1 MRCFRVSARC
11 GLAILLALLATAA
24 PLAADTVLAVPFEN
38 ATRAPDLDWVS
49 ESFAEALSEHLQ
61 ADGRALI
68 TREERLAA
76 LEHLG
81 LPASGPLSHA
91 SVLRLGEEVGA
102 DWVVAGVFAVESGQL
117 RTRVLV
123 FDLTAQALSEP
134 IDDVDAFEHLLDAQA
149 RLAWRVLRQRDPVFP
164 LSLMSFQ
171 QRRPRIPISA
181 FESYIRGLMTA
192 DRDQQLRYFLQAAR
206 LEPAYA
212 PPAFRAGMLYYADG
226 DYASATRWFRQAGAD
241 LRLGPEASFYLGLS
255 YFASNDLPQAAEA
268 LQAAAARAPSAAVW
282 NNLGVVTSRQDD
294 PSAETY
300 FARAL
305 QLDPNDSS
313 VHFNLGL
320 HYVRRGEWE
329 LALRA
334 LDRCLAANP
343 RDTEAHFLR
352 SYTLRH
358 LGRLEEAERARQ
370 QAIGDNPALA
380 LSLERRRFELD
391 RLRTEFRPRE
401 LSREINER

>member
-1 MRCFRVSARC
+1 M
-11 GLAILLALLATAA
+11 
-24 PLAADTVLAVPFEN
+24 AADTVLVIPFEN
-38 ATRAPDLDWVS
+38 VTRAADLEWVG

-61 ADGRALI
+61 ADERTPV

-81 LPASGPLSHA
+81 LPVSGPLSHA
-91 SVLRLGEEVGA
+91 SVIRLGEEVGA
-102 DWVVAGVFAVESGQL
+102 DWVVAGHFRVQSGQL
-117 RTRVLV
+117 RTQAWV
-123 FDLTAQALSEP
+123 FDLSAQSLSEP
-134 IDDVDAFEHLLDAQA
+134 VEDVDAFEHLLDAQA
-149 RLAWRVLRQRDPVFP
+149 RVAWRVLRQRDPVFP
-164 LSLMSFQ
+164 LSLISFQ

-181 FESYIRGLMTA
+181 FESYIRGLLAT
-192 DRDQQLRYFLQAAR
+192 DRDQQLRYFLSAAR

-212 PPAFRAGMLYYADG
+212 PPAFRAALLYYADG
-226 DYASATRWFRQAGAD
+226 DYASATRWFRQASTD
-241 LRLGPEASFYLGLS
+241 RRLGPQANFYLGLS
-255 YFASNDLPQAAEA
+255 HYASNDYRQAAEA
-268 LQAAAARAPSAAVW
+268 LQAAAAQAPSAGVW

-294 PSAETY
+294 PAAETY

-305 QLDPNDSS
+305 QLDPNDASI
-313 VHFNLGL
+313 HFNLGL

-358 LGRLEEAERARQ
+358 LGRLEEAERARN

-401 LSREINER
+401 LSREVTER

>member
-1 MRCFRVSARC
+1 MRPTRISARC
-11 GLAILLALLATAA
+11 WLAILFVFAACAA
-24 PLAADTVLAVPFEN
+24 PLAADTFLVIPFEN
-38 ATRAPDLDWVS
+38 ASRNSDLDWVCESYAEGLS
-49 ESFAEALSEHLQ
+49 ESLQ
-61 ADGRALI
+61 ADGRTAI
-68 TREERLAA
+68 SREERLAA

-91 SVLRLGEEVGA
+91 SMLRLGEEVGA
-102 DWVVAGVFAVESGQL
+102 DWVVAGRFLVETGQL
-117 RTRVLV
+117 RSQAVV
-123 FDLTAQALSEP
+123 FDLSAPALSQP

-164 LSLMSFQ
+164 LSLISFQ

-181 FESYIRGLMTA
+181 FESYVRGLMTP

-206 LEPAYA
+206 LEPSYA
-212 PPAFRAGMLYYADG
+212 PPAFRLAMLYYADG
-226 DYASATRWFRQAGAD
+226 DYPSAVRWFVQARSDSRLAD
-241 LRLGPEASFYLGLS
+241 EAGFYLALS
-255 YFASNDLPQAAEA
+255 YFASNDLPRAAEA
-268 LQAAAARAPSAAVW
+268 LLIVAERSPTAAVW
-282 NNLGVVTSRQDD
+282 NNLGVVTSRRDN
-294 PSAETY
+294 PAAETD

-305 QLDPNDSS
+305 QLDPNDAGI
-313 VHFNLGL
+313 HFNLGL

-329 LALRA
+329 LALRS
-334 LDRCLAANP
+334 LDRCLDANP

-380 LSLERRRFELD
+380 LTLERRRFELD

-401 LSREINER
+401 LSREATQR

>member
-1 MRCFRVSARC
+1 MRPTRVSARC
-11 GLAILLALLATAA
+11 WLAILIALGGFAA
-24 PLAADTVLAVPFEN
+24 PLAADTFLVVPFEN
-38 ATRAPDLDWVS
+38 ASRASDLDWVC
-49 ESFAEALSEHLQ
+49 ESYAEALSENLQ
-61 ADGRALI
+61 AEGRTAI
-68 TREERLAA
+68 SREERLAA

-102 DWVVAGVFAVESGQL
+102 DWVVAGRFVVETGQL
-117 RTRVLV
+117 RTQALV
-123 FDLTAQALSEP
+123 FDLSAPALSQP

-164 LSLMSFQ
+164 LSLVSFQ

-181 FESYIRGLMTA
+181 FESYVRGLMTS

-206 LEPAYA
+206 LEPSYG
-212 PPAFRAGMLYYADG
+212 PPAFRLALLYYADG
-226 DYASATRWFRQAGAD
+226 DHVSAVRWFRQAGAD
-241 LRLGPEASFYLGLS
+241 PRLGAEAGFYLGLS
-255 YFASNDLPQAAEA
+255 YFASNDLPHAAEA
-268 LQAAAARAPSAAVW
+268 LQAAAERTPSAAVW
-282 NNLGVVTSRQDD
+282 NNLGVVTSRQDNAA
-294 PSAETY
+294 AETY

-305 QLDPNDSS
+305 QLDPGDAS

-329 LALRA
+329 LALRS

-358 LGRLEEAERARQ
+358 LGRLEEAERAHQ
-370 QAIGDNPALA
+370 QAVGDNPALA

-401 LSREINER
+401 LSREATQR

>member
-1 MRCFRVSARC
+1 MSARC
-11 GLAILLALLATAA
+11 WLALLFAFGACAA
-24 PLAADTVLAVPFEN
+24 PLAADTLLVVPFEN
-38 ATRAPDLDWVS
+38 ASRNSDLDWVC
-49 ESFAEALSEHLQ
+49 ESYVEALSENLQ
-61 ADGRALI
+61 ADGRTAI
-68 TREERLAA
+68 SREERLAA

-81 LPASGPLSHA
+81 LPAYGPLSHA

-102 DWVVAGVFAVESGQL
+102 DWVVVGRFMVETGQL
-117 RTRVLV
+117 RTQAVV
-123 FDLTAQALSEP
+123 FDLSAPSLSEP

-164 LSLMSFQ
+164 LSLVSFQ

-181 FESYIRGLMTA
+181 FESYVRGLMSP

-206 LEPAYA
+206 LEPSYA
-212 PPAFRAGMLYYADG
+212 PPAFRLAMLYYADG
-226 DYASATRWFRQAGAD
+226 DYTSAVRWFRQAGAD
-241 LRLGPEASFYLGLS
+241 PRLGAEAGFYLGLS
-255 YFASNDLPQAAEA
+255 YFASNDLPKAAES
-268 LQAAAARAPSAAVW
+268 LQAAAERSPSAAVW
-282 NNLGVVTSRQDD
+282 NNLGVVTSRQDQ
-294 PSAETY
+294 PAAETF

-305 QLDPNDSS
+305 QLDPNDAG

-358 LGRLEEAERARQ
+358 LGRLEEAERARH

-380 LSLERRRFELD
+380 LTLERRRFELD

-401 LSREINER
+401 LSREATQR